1 MKLTGG
7 TDLGE
12 TLLVRR
18 AVRLVLLRDVAA
30 RRDVVR
36 FVTFV
41 FVDGLFDNALLLRI
55 RLTHFVGAPHERHSR
70 QENTSDVGEPK
81 ACSCLRYFVSA
92 HPALNIRYCA
102 NVSRETKDF
111 SCGILVS
118 GGARRD

>member
-7 TDLGE
+7 ADLGA

-41 FVDGLFDNALLLRI
+41 FVDGLFGNALLLRI

-70 QENTSDVGEPK
+70 KKTPAMWESQKLVRVYVISKASPRRLTPVTAQTFHARPK
-81 ACSCLRYFVSA
+81 IF
-92 HPALNIRYCA
+92 
-102 NVSRETKDF
+102 
-111 SCGILVS
+111 
-118 GGARRD
+118 GAEF